1 MTGDTDTESVLP
13 PIQPSWPTFL
23 TLWWSQS
30 ISSLATNVGWF
41 AVTVYLTTEVYGA
54 PSQRA
59 ELALAVGALGLMTS
73 VPQLLL
79 GAWAGSVTDR
89 YSRRTIMLICDSIG
103 ALIALGITVM
113 VWSGTQNV
121 ALLLLAVF
129 AARLA
134 EIFHASAFEA
144 SYSMLLPESGLARA
158 NGMMQTTYSA
168 GYVVAPALAALI
180 IALPGRFPQG
190 LWGLQNGVG
199 LAMALDTASFVL
211 AAAVLA
217 RLRIP
222 SPQERPAPGQKAD
235 FRGDFRIGW
244 QYIWQRRPL
253 LLLLLTVG
261 VANIANAPVTLY
273 EPLLAKFSLA
283 ADFAARGLNFES
295 GYAIMT
301 TTTAVGTLLG
311 GVIVSAWG
319 GLKTRRVY
327 GALVAL
333 LSMGLALLV
342 LGLSRSLILSCAAL
356 LVFGTSFPFV
366 GSHLAALWMSQVPRG
381 LQGRVFG
388 VRSTI
393 SRSSIPF
400 AMAAFSVLSARFAP
414 GPVVVTLSAV
424 SVVTLILALLSPWA
438 RQVED
443 REYLDGLASRSGGAG
458 VSAPKVGGDV

>member
-1 MTGDTDTESVLP
+1 MTGDPSSES
-13 PIQPSWPTFL
+13 PSTASWRTFL

-30 ISSLATNVGWF
+30 ISNLATNVGWF
-41 AVTVYLTTEVYGA
+41 AVIVYLTTDVFAA

-59 ELALAVGALGLMTS
+59 DLALALGAMGLMTS
-73 VPQLLL
+73 VPQLVL

-89 YSRRTIMLICDSIG
+89 HSRRAVMLVCDSIG
-103 ALIALGITVM
+103 ALVALGITLM
-113 VWSGTQNV
+113 VWSGVQNV

-144 SYSMLLPESGLARA
+144 SYSMLIPESGLARA
-158 NGMMQTTYSA
+158 NGLMQTSYSV
-168 GYVVAPALAALI
+168 GYVAAPALAALI
-180 IALPGRFPQG
+180 IALPGRFPDA
-190 LWGLQNGVG
+190 LWGLKSGVG
-199 LAMALDTASFVL
+199 LAMALDSASFVL
-211 AAAVLA
+211 AALVLI

-235 FRGDFRIGW
+235 FRGDFQLGW

-253 LLLLLTVG
+253 LMLLLTLG
-261 VANIANAPVTLY
+261 VTNVANAPLILY

-295 GYAIMT
+295 GFAVMT

-311 GVIVSAWG
+311 GLIVTSWG

-327 GALVAL
+327 GVLLPLLGMALSVV
-333 LSMGLALLV
+333 V
-342 LGLSRSLILSCAAL
+342 LGLSKSLIVSCAAL
-356 LVFGTSFPFV
+356 LVFGTSFPLV
-366 GSHLAALWMSQVPRG
+366 GAHAAALWMSQVPPP

-393 SRSSIPF
+393 SRSTIPF

-414 GPVVVTLSAV
+414 GPVVVALGALSAL
-424 SVVTLILALLSPWA
+424 TLTLALLSPWV
-438 RQVED
+438 RRVED
-443 REYLDGLASRSGGAG
+443 REYLESLAAPAG
-458 VSAPKVGGDV
+458 EASASD